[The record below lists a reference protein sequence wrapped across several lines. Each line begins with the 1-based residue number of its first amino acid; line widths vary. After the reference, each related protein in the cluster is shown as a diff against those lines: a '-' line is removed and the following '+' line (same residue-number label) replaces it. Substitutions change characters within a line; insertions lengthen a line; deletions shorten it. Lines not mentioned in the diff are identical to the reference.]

1 MENWEGGCGA
11 IGRWLTAPSL
21 DGLPHSLAVA
31 ELGGQRLDLAAS
43 SFERAG
49 AIDFLGGQAKFFLDG
64 KLRGDAAAGFRFA
77 KPSRQQPLELLLGTA
92 PRDHHAIK
100 IFVNGRFD

>member
-1 MENWEGGCGA
+1 M
-11 IGRWLTAPSL
+11 GRWLTAPSPDGLPPPSL

-64 KLRGDAAAGFRFA
+64 KLRGDAAAGFPFA
-77 KPSRQQPLELLLGTA
+77 NPSRQQPLALLLGAA
-92 PRDHHAIK
+92 PRDPPSIK
-100 IFVNGRFD
+100 ILF

>member
-1 MENWEGGCGA
+1 
-11 IGRWLTAPSL
+11 IGRWLTAPSPDGLPPPSL

-49 AIDFLGGQAKFFLDG
+49 AIDFLGGQAKVFLDG
-64 KLRGDAAAGFRFA
+64 KLRGDAAAGLRFA
-77 KPSRQQPLELLLGTA
+77 KASRPQPLQLLLGTA
-92 PRDHHAIK
+92 PRDPQAIE
-100 IFVNGRFD
+100 IFVNAGFD

>member
-1 MENWEGGCGA
+1 
-11 IGRWLTAPSL
+11 IGRWLTAPSPDGLPPPSL

-77 KPSRQQPLELLLGTA
+77 KPSRQQPPDLLVGAA
-92 PRDHHAIK
+92 PRDHPALTL
-100 IFVNGRFD
+100 FV